1 MLSAITVNRP
11 SQYHHF
17 IRLSFYLDM
26 TKLPYHTET
35 DVTISG
41 KFVTFLLNFSRPPS
55 KRENSISTSPLE
67 RGALRC

>member
-41 KFVTFLLNFSRPPS
+41 KFVTFLLNFPY
-55 KRENSISTSPLE
+55 L
-67 RGALRC
+67 RGTADGILLHL